1 MAQFATVSL
10 VPSKTHYGNTLIS
23 PSALGLSIYI
33 VGLTSGSVS
42 PTFSITGTDD
52 ITLPANSSINLINPI
67 KAQDIQS
74 NQATSIITYYEA

>member
-10 VPSKTHYGNTLIS
+10 VPSKTHYGNTLLS

-33 VGLTSGSVS
+33 VGLASGIAS

-52 ITLPANSSINLINPI
+52 IQLPSLTSINLINPI

-74 NQATSIITYYEA
+74 DQTTSTITYYEA